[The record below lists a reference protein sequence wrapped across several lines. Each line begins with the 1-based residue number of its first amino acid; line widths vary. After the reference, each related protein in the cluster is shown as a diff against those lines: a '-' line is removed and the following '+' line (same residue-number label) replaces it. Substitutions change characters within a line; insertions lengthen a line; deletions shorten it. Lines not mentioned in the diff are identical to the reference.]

1 MLRENDRLAVT
12 PAEPPR
18 DLARQA
24 ELLAR
29 PGGSEP
35 DELPEPARRVG
46 EVGFQ
51 QAVEL
56 QERFLVE
63 SDGIEVFRCEP
74 RLVEAI
80 ADGVRGERRVMLHA
94 GEAFLLR
101 RRHDVALDH
110 QRRCRIVVVGR
121 DAEHRGHQNSV

>member
-1 MLRENDRLAVT
+1 MLCEDHRLAVAA
-12 PAEPPR
+12 AEPPR

-24 ELLAR
+24 KLLAR

-35 DELPEPARRVG
+35 DELPEPARREG

-56 QERFLVE
+56 QERLLVE
-63 SDGIEVFRCEP
+63 PNGIEVFRCEP

-80 ADGVRGERRVMLHA
+80 ANGVRGERRVVLHA

-101 RRHDVALDH
+101 RRHNLAVDH
-110 QRRCRIVVVGR
+110 NRRRRVVVVGR